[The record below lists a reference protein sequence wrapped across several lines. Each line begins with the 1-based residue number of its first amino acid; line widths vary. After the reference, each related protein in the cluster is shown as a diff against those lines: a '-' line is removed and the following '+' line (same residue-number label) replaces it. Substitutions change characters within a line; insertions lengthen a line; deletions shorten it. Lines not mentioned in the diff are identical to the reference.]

1 MERSKAEVIAGL
13 TDPGLIAVVRAR
25 SAEQIMPLAD
35 ALIAGGI
42 IAIEITL
49 TTPGAVGAIRDARRR
64 LGTRAIVGAGTVLDA
79 GTCRAVLEAG
89 AEFVV
94 TPICRPELVPLAQ
107 AGDRP
112 IMLGAFSPTEAQTA
126 HEAGADFIKLFPA
139 DTLGP
144 GYLKALLAPLPHLRF
159 VPTGGIDL
167 DNVTLFFQAGCAAV
181 GLGSSLVS
189 AEVLQR
195 SAWAELTARAER
207 FVRAVRA
214 ARGR

>member
-107 AGDRP
+107 AGNRP